1 MDNKKKLAIIG
12 GFIVLFDEKKKKRL
26 WSKRWFLER
35 RKYSHMSLIRE
46 LQTTEPHDLHNFLR
60 MDKEAFEILLQ
71 YVDPLIQRNTTHM
84 REAVSSRER
93 LIATLRYLAT
103 GRSVEDLKFS
113 CAISPQ
119 LLGKIIPETCWALFM
134 TLKNEYLKFP
144 SSTNDW
150 LEIANGFKR
159 SCDFEHCLG
168 AMDGKHIA
176 IKKPPNS
183 GSFFYN
189 YKGFFSTVLFAI
201 VNANYE
207 FIYVYTGING
217 RVSDGGVLQETDFYE
232 KLENHTLNIPPP
244 HHLEK
249 SADKL
254 PYVFIGDDAFSLT
267 ENVMK
272 PYSINGISHDE
283 KVFNYRLC
291 RARRVVENVFG
302 ILASR
307 FRILLSTIT
316 LSTVEKVDKVVLA
329 CCVLHNFLRRKCSN
343 YMNIRSVDRENSDHI
358 IQDGDWREELRQ
370 LHGLQNKRTYYN
382 DIAKNV
388 RKAFTNYYNNE
399 GGVSFQE
406 NMINGN

>member
-93 LIATLRYLAT
+93 LIATLQNLAT
-103 GRSVEDLKFS
+103 GRSVEDLKLS

-176 IKKPPNS
+176 IKNRLIAVR
-183 GSFFYN
+183 FFTIIRD
-189 YKGFFSTVLFAI
+189 FSAPFC
-201 VNANYE
+201 
-207 FIYVYTGING
+207 
-217 RVSDGGVLQETDFYE
+217 
-232 KLENHTLNIPPP
+232 
-244 HHLEK
+244 
-249 SADKL
+249 L
-254 PYVFIGDDAFSLT
+254 PL
-267 ENVMK
+267 
-272 PYSINGISHDE
+272 
-283 KVFNYRLC
+283 
-291 RARRVVENVFG
+291 
-302 ILASR
+302 
-307 FRILLSTIT
+307 
-316 LSTVEKVDKVVLA
+316 
-329 CCVLHNFLRRKCSN
+329 
-343 YMNIRSVDRENSDHI
+343 
-358 IQDGDWREELRQ
+358 
-370 LHGLQNKRTYYN
+370 
-382 DIAKNV
+382 
-388 RKAFTNYYNNE
+388 
-399 GGVSFQE
+399 
-406 NMINGN
+406 